1 MRKLK
6 PTDYRLLYELVKN
19 PRLSDRQIARV
30 LGSSQPTITKKRTAF
45 EKNGLLEY
53 TAIPNFKKLG
63 YEILAFTFGRWN
75 LQKYPNTRV
84 EEMKKF
90 IEEHPNIIF
99 ISTGSGSGWDRIGVS
114 VHKDYSDYLKTIQGY
129 QNGWGKYF
137 ETFSSFIVSL
147 QSDNILRDI
156 TFKYVAELMKKEH
169 VKEEPGEDK

>member
-30 LGSSQPTITKKRTAF
+30 LGSFQPTITKKRTAF

-53 TAIPNFKKLG
+53 TAILNFKKLG

-90 IEEHPNIIF
+90 IEEHPHIIF

-114 VHKDYSDYLKTIQGY
+114 VHKDYSDYLKTIQAIRTDG
-129 QNGWGKYF
+129 
-137 ETFSSFIVSL
+137 E
-147 QSDNILRDI
+147 NILKPSHLSSSACKV
-156 TFKYVAELMKKEH
+156 TTSSETSLSNT
-169 VKEEPGEDK
+169 